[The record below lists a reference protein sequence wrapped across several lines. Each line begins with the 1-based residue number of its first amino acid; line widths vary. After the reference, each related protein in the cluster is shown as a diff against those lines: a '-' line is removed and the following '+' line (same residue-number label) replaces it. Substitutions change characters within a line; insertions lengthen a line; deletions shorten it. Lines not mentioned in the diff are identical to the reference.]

1 MLNYAFLVRPGATM
15 LILKYFLVVGIAL
28 TVGLFALSAR
38 LTPVPVA
45 PATVRAAPT
54 VAPVAVANPE
64 PVSAAVSA
72 EPAPQ
77 APAKAT
83 SSSHRSSAGRGKR
96 RPGGVA
102 AR

>member
-1 MLNYAFLVRPGATM
+1 M
-15 LILKYFLVVGIAL
+15 LILKYFLVVGTAL
-28 TVGLFALSAR
+28 TVGLFALSAH
-38 LTPVPVA
+38 LTPVSVM